1 MAGGARH
8 TLVPAPKEMAA
19 AAPKQRGCSSGIR
32 SNGVVAVV
40 GAHVAAAV
48 VRSALVDIQALLA
61 IPRCGVPPR
70 TTVARVVPARQVL
83 ALARWRAKRFRAPV
97 LLARRILHASRP
109 LPHLMARG
117 SRRRRSS
124 TSGGSSM
131 GRASAVPCRRKARSH
146 KGMRHPCI
154 QTNLPAQTK
163 TAMPRSSVPGG
174 SEYRP
179 PSPLPLSA
187 SDRPVLPH
195 LRSSQRRLR
204 YAPIESR
211 PHTNGGSQ
219 CHDGRARSSARVGS
233 SPGVLTQI
241 VCWPLQGYSA
251 FRSASPGSISS
262 PSMHSLISRHATAP
276 EAQHDGITSPR
287 THMGQLRAL
296 P

>member
-1 MAGGARH
+1 M
-8 TLVPAPKEMAA
+8 PA
-19 AAPKQRGCSSGIR
+19 AAPEQRGCSSGIR

-131 GRASAVPCRRKARSH
+131 GRAGAVPCRRKARSH

-179 PSPLPLSA
+179 RAHFLFQLLTARFYPTCAHHSA
-187 SDRPVLPH
+187 DCATH
-195 LRSSQRRLR
+195 Q
-204 YAPIESR
+204 
-211 PHTNGGSQ
+211 
-219 CHDGRARSSARVGS
+219 S
-233 SPGVLTQI
+233 SPDLTQT
-241 VCWPLQGYSA
+241 A
-251 FRSASPGSISS
+251 AASVMMEEPVRPQEWAAHRGC
-262 PSMHSLISRHATAP
+262 
-276 EAQHDGITSPR
+276 
-287 THMGQLRAL
+287 
-296 P
+296 